1 MGCVQKEARDILG
14 FDANPSARTVI
25 WQLLK
30 PRGEKRGGFFFF
42 RADSSVM
49 WRASTPDLL
58 SDGLVL
64 EKLVPVEL
72 QKKNEVQYVLIW
84 LMDGFSAVLRLLH
97 ASYFVIKMLF

>member
-1 MGCVQKEARDILG
+1 MAAVKTQR
-14 FDANPSARTVI
+14 R
-25 WQLLK
+25 
-30 PRGEKRGGFFFF
+30 EKRGIFFF

-64 EKLVPVEL
+64 EKLVPVEPE
-72 QKKNEVQYVLIW
+72 KKNEVQYVLIW
-84 LMDGFSAVLRLLH
+84 LMDGFRAVLRLLH

>member
-1 MGCVQKEARDILG
+1 MAAVKTQR
-14 FDANPSARTVI
+14 R
-25 WQLLK
+25 
-30 PRGEKRGGFFFF
+30 EKRGIFFF

>member
-1 MGCVQKEARDILG
+1 MHCELAAVKTQR
-14 FDANPSARTVI
+14 R
-25 WQLLK
+25 
-30 PRGEKRGGFFFF
+30 EKRGIFFF

-84 LMDGFSAVLRLLH
+84 LMDGFSTVLRLLH

>member
-1 MGCVQKEARDILG
+1 MAAVKTQR
-14 FDANPSARTVI
+14 R
-25 WQLLK
+25 
-30 PRGEKRGGFFFF
+30 EKRGIFFF

-84 LMDGFSAVLRLLH
+84 LMDGFSTVLRLLH

>member
-1 MGCVQKEARDILG
+1 MAAVKIE
-14 FDANPSARTVI
+14 
-25 WQLLK
+25 
-30 PRGEKRGGFFFF
+30 RGEKRGGFLFF
-42 RADSSVM
+42 APAVSSVM

-64 EKLVPVEL
+64 EKFVPVEP

-84 LMDGFSAVLRLLH
+84 LMDGFSTVLRLLH

>member
-1 MGCVQKEARDILG
+1 MAAVKTQR
-14 FDANPSARTVI
+14 R
-25 WQLLK
+25 
-30 PRGEKRGGFFFF
+30 EKRGIFFF

-64 EKLVPVEL
+64 EKLVPVEPE
-72 QKKNEVQYVLIW
+72 KKNEVQYVLIW

>member
-1 MGCVQKEARDILG
+1 MAAVKTQR
-14 FDANPSARTVI
+14 R
-25 WQLLK
+25 
-30 PRGEKRGGFFFF
+30 EKRGIFFF
-42 RADSSVM
+42 RADSSFM